1 MTTSPRLTFGR
12 ISRTNTRMAFC
23 LQLWEGGSRPV
34 AQTVESRAAPT
45 WELAGAKYTAN
56 AVSGVFVI
64 PAQS

>member
-1 MTTSPRLTFGR
+1 
-12 ISRTNTRMAFC
+12 MAFC

-34 AQTVESRAAPT
+34 ARTVESRAAPT